1 MSNVEDFKAGE
12 ERGMLLAEVKALN
25 VSVSELRDSFK
36 EFKLGLGQ
44 RTETH
49 GKDIAVMNNR
59 IEVVMT
65 IGKWILAPAFAAVIT
80 ALMYVIIKRP

>member
-12 ERGMLLAEVKALN
+12 ERGMLLAEIKALGL
-25 VSVSELRDSFK
+25 SVNELRDSFK
-36 EFKLGLGQ
+36 DFKLGMGQ

-49 GKDIAVMNNR
+49 GKDIAVMQNR

-65 IGKWILAPAFAAVIT
+65 IGKWILAPAFAAVVT
-80 ALMYVIIKRP
+80 TLMYVIIKRP